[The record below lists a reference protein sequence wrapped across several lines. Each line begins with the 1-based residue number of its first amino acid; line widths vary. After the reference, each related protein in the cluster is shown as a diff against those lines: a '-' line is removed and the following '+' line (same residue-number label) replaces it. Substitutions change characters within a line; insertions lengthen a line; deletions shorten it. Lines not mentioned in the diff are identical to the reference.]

1 MAAED
6 RSPAREEMPT
16 TNEGIAAMFREMAE
30 LLAGQGANAYR
41 VEAYRRAAHTAETLD
56 EPLAGIFEARG
67 PEGLDALPTIGKGLA
82 SAIAEILIT
91 GRWSQLERLR
101 GSVDSVAAFCRV
113 PGVDAALAGRL
124 HEVLHVDTLEALE
137 QAARRGRLAELPE
150 LRGARAARLAT
161 SVSQT
166 LDSQRVAHRAAP
178 VPPAEEPSVALLL
191 DIDAEYR
198 RKAAEGRLPK
208 IAPRR
213 FNPRGEAWLP
223 VMHTDRGGWHFTAM
237 FSNTERAHAL
247 GKTHDWVI
255 VYFHDDEHVERQHTV
270 VTETRGSL
278 EGLRV
283 VRGREA
289 DCLTQ
294 ARR

>member
-1 MAAED
+1 MATD
-6 RSPAREEMPT
+6 DPSPD
-16 TNEGIAAMFREMAE
+16 NNGIAAMFREMAD
-30 LLAGQGANAYR
+30 LLAGQDANPYR
-41 VEAYRRAAHTAETLD
+41 IEAYRRAAATIDALD
-56 EPLAGIFEARG
+56 EPLAGVLEARG

-101 GSVDSVAAFCRV
+101 GSIDAAAAFCRV
-113 PGVDAALAGRL
+113 PGVDAALANRL
-124 HEVLHVDTLEALE
+124 HDVLHVDTLEALE
-137 QAARRGRLAELPE
+137 QACRRGRLVELPE
-150 LRGARAARLAT
+150 LRGAKGAKLAAA
-161 SVSQT
+161 VSQT
-166 LDSQRVAHRAAP
+166 LDVRRAAHRPAP
-178 VPPAEEPSVALLL
+178 VPASEEPSVAVLL

-198 RKAAEGRLPK
+198 RKAAEGRLPR

-223 VMHTDRGGWHFTAM
+223 VMHAERDGWHFTVM
-237 FSNTERAHAL
+237 FSNTERAHSL

-255 VYFHDDEHVERQHTV
+255 IYFHDDDHVERQHTV
-270 VTETRGSL
+270 LTETRGSL